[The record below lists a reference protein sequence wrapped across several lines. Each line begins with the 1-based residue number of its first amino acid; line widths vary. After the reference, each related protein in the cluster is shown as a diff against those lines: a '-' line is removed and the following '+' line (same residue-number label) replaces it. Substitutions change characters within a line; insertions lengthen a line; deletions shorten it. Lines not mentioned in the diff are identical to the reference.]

1 MEFFKDS
8 ELIEQETILLIMN
21 CVKYKQKALFQ
32 KKTWLKQIPDN
43 LLYFHV
49 IGNPNQLE
57 NYIFKKQDNLLI
69 VRVKDD
75 YNSLPKKVI
84 AAFEAIKENYDFK
97 YIYKTDDDQIL
108 VKPHLF
114 NILPT
119 LIAKKNSH
127 YGGYKVNVPQAYL
140 SQYSKIH
147 PELPTYLPILPTV
160 YCSGRFYFL
169 SKEAVSD
176 LINKKEN
183 IHKELLEDYAIG
195 YNLDEKY
202 KVDLLGILTNTFF
215 TDIELSDFDQSLIK

>member
-1 MEFFKDS
+1 MEYFKDS
-8 ELIEQETILLIMN
+8 ELIIQDNILLIMN
-21 CVKYKQKALFQ
+21 CVKYKPKALFQ
-32 KKTWLKQIPDN
+32 KKTWLRNIPDN

-49 IGNPNQLE
+49 IGNPNILE
-57 NYIFKKQDNLLI
+57 YYKFNLQENLLI
-69 VRVKDD
+69 VRTKDD

-84 AAFEAIKENYDFK
+84 AAFEAINDRYKFK

-108 VKPHLF
+108 VKTHFF

-127 YGGYKVNVPQAYL
+127 YGGYKVNVPQPYL

-147 PELPTYLPILPTV
+147 PELPTYLPILATV

-176 LINKKEN
+176 LLSKKEN
-183 IHKELLEDYAIG
+183 IEKELLEDYAIG
-195 YNLDEKY
+195 FNLDKKY

-215 TDIELSDFDQSLIK
+215 TDIELSDFDQSLIN